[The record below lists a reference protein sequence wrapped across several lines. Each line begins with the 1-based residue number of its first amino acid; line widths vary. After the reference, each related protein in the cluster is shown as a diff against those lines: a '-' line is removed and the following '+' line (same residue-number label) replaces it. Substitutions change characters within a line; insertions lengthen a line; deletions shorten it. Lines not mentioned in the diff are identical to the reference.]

1 MTHQRTRSVFS
12 STAIYIRSIDSPD
25 PENASWLNST
35 LEHVFLISFIFCLL
49 FTPLLQ
55 TLFPSSM
62 LTVDRDHWPT
72 LLDRALHSSAYAI
85 IHQYRRSGDHR
96 GEAAKKEPGPHGDPA
111 RTVRTTGY
119 PTNGG
124 ASTTDGEAFLAA
136 RRDPPGGCR
145 IGPPVVHAGIAHR
158 RPSARPQSIVSHRQE
173 VAGKRQL
180 GTQVA
185 ITPYMSSMC
194 V

>member
-1 MTHQRTRSVFS
+1 
-12 STAIYIRSIDSPD
+12 
-25 PENASWLNST
+25 
-35 LEHVFLISFIFCLL
+35 
-49 FTPLLQ
+49 
-55 TLFPSSM
+55 M

-180 GTQVA
+180 LGTQVA

-194 V
+194 VRMNKSSTLTIHRLISVAAPSAIAIMAAVSTRYNIYIYIYIFDRDNQAARLADVGN